1 MVESYLRQSALAH
14 LGLAARVTGAPGEAG
29 VLLCERPFRAQINLR
44 GEIAA
49 KRFRDAVEGALGVA
63 PPRQPNTT
71 ASSGATTAL
80 WLGPDEWLI
89 VAPDGKADDMV
100 EALRAAL
107 EALHAAVTD
116 VSEARAV
123 IGLAGVNARDVMM
136 KGCSLDLHPREF
148 GPGRCAQSSLA
159 KAQILLHQLDDGPT
173 YDLYVPRSFAEYL
186 WAWLEDASLEY
197 GMAVVAGEGAT

>member
-1 MVESYLRQSALAH
+1 MTESYLRQSALAH

-44 GEIAA
+44 GDVAA
-49 KRFRDAVEGALGVA
+49 KRFRDAVEGVVGVA

-71 ASSGATTAL
+71 ASAGAITAF

-89 VAPDGKADDMV
+89 VAPDDRADKMV

-107 EALHAAVTD
+107 EKQHTAVTD
-116 VSEARAV
+116 VSEARTA
-123 IGLAGVNARDVMM
+123 IGLSGANARDVMM

-148 GPGRCAQSSLA
+148 GPGRCAQSTLG

-197 GMAVVAGEGAT
+197 GMAVVAGEGVT